1 MTATHNQ
8 LTNAFHRTPHDQ
20 NTFHFLDEKV
30 TLLVSGE
37 DTNGAYA
44 VAHVVKPANQGPP
57 LHLHEHED
65 ETFYIK
71 RGSMIFYV
79 GEEIIEAKA
88 GDYVFAPRGIQHRF
102 VTGSEET
109 EFILTASPAG
119 FDSFVKELGISV
131 PENAPLPQVGP
142 PTEEEIVGLVT
153 VSKKYGITYP
163 EIEKEMNKK

>member
-30 TLLVSGE
+30 TLLVAGE

-65 ETFYIK
+65 ETFYVK
-71 RGSMIFYV
+71 RGSMIFYI
-79 GEEIIEAKA
+79 GEEIIEAK
-88 GDYVFAPRGIQHRF
+88 
-102 VTGSEET
+102 
-109 EFILTASPAG
+109 AG
-119 FDSFVKELGISV
+119 FDSFVKELGTSV

-142 PTEEEIVGLVT
+142 PAEEEIMSLVT

-163 EIEKEMNKK
+163 EIEKALNTK

>member
-8 LTNAFHRTPHDQ
+8 LTNAFHRMPHDQ

-65 ETFYIK
+65 ETFYVK

-102 VTGSEET
+102 VTGPEET

-119 FDSFVKELGISV
+119 FDSFVKELGTSV
-131 PENAPLPQVGP
+131 PANAPLPQVGP
-142 PTEEEIVGLVT
+142 PTEEEIIGLVT
-153 VSKKYGITYP
+153 ISKKYGITYP

>member
-65 ETFYIK
+65 ETFYVK

-102 VTGSEET
+102 ET